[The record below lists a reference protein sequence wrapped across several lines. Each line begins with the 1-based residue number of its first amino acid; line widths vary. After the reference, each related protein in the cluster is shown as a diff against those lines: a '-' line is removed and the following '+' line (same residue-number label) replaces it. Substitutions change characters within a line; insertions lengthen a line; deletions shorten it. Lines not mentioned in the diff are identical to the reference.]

1 MGVAGLW
8 GHVRKE
14 GMRPPLHHS
23 PRVPSTSHTK
33 VRTDV
38 AGTFHTTIRWAY
50 GQYNSNLTKAHSIL
64 ENEIRHLSD
73 QSQLVL
79 YIDGGPAQEKLDTH
93 IRRKAARHQALQR
106 ADDALINLAHR
117 IASNQRVRKSYFSKI
132 NKNLNQG
139 FYWNLE
145 HRLSFN
151 SYMRGKGWT
160 VIVCNTEADIAIA
173 TDYQPGDIAV
183 SSDSDFL
190 IYTSIE
196 TLYRPTGRGQR
207 RRYLLYDKASVLAT
221 LCLTPKQMLL
231 LGIVSRNDYGRNIAT
246 LGIATNHKLVK
257 AIPDQEGM
265 KGSFHIEFENSRSGC
280 VFSFS
285 DLCLCVCPIYTI
297 DVASMVQLYLQN
309 ELVHRK
315 NTELVTFSN
324 AIQVY
329 CSLTQELDTSSQDP
343 QEHTIDYSLL
353 RDKLDHLSK
362 LLAQHKKN
370 EQEARKTRRQ
380 ANTWVVPEQT
390 WRGEESA

>member
-8 GHVRKE
+8 GHVKKK

-23 PRVPSTSHTK
+23 PRVPSTSHIK
-33 VRTDV
+33 VLADV
-38 AGTFHTTIRWAY
+38 AGTFYTTIRWAY
-50 GQYNSNLTKAHSIL
+50 GQYNNNLTKAHSIL

-79 YIDGGPAQEKLDTH
+79 YIDGGPAREKLDTH
-93 IRRKAARHQALQR
+93 ISRKAARHQALQR

-117 IASNQRVRKSYFSKI
+117 IASNQRVRKSYFRKI

-139 FYWNLE
+139 FYWTLE
-145 HRLSFN
+145 HRMSFN
-151 SYMRGKGWT
+151 NYMRDKGWT
-160 VIVCNTEADIAIA
+160 AILCDTEADIAIA
-173 TDYQPGDIAV
+173 ADYQPGDIVV
-183 SSDSDFL
+183 STDSDFL
-190 IYTSIE
+190 VYTSIE

-207 RRYLLYDKASVLAT
+207 RQYLVYDKSSVLAT
-221 LCLTPKQMLL
+221 LCLTPKQILL

-246 LGIATNHKLVK
+246 LGIATNYELVK

-265 KGSFHIEFENSRSGC
+265 KGSFHIEFENRMSDC
-280 VFSFS
+280 VFTFS
-285 DLCLCVCPIYTI
+285 DLCLRVYPICTI
-297 DVASMVQLYLQN
+297 DLASMVQLYLQN
-309 ELVHRK
+309 EHVHRK

-343 QEHTIDYSLL
+343 QEHTINYSLL

-362 LLAQHKKN
+362 LLAQRKKN
-370 EQEARKTRRQ
+370 EQEARKTSRQ
-380 ANTWVVPEQT
+380 ANT
-390 WRGEESA
+390 